1 MSTVEA
7 EQGRKVSFAT
17 ARTNT
22 WREPGGYGVVDLGA
36 TWTPRSDVSL
46 DVGVNNIGN
55 RWYELADGLPMPGRT
70 WFING
75 TYRF

>member
-1 MSTVEA
+1 MV
-7 EQGRKVSFAT
+7 G
-17 ARTNT
+17 
-22 WREPGGYGVVDLGA
+22 LGA